1 MFIKFKKSL
10 RRVRD
15 VKSFRE
21 TILENVN
28 SLTELENI
36 LWFNSYAGD
45 K

>member
-28 SLTELENI
+28 SANR
-36 LWFNSYAGD
+36 A
-45 K
+45 